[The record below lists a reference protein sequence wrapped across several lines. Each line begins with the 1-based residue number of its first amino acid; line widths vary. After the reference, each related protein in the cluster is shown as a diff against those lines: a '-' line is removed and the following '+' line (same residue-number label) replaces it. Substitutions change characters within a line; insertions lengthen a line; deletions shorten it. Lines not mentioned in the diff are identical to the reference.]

1 MNDSTGDVD
10 YLVREC
16 ETIANN
22 SLYNAESHYVLAES
36 KEKKSVWI
44 IALPSA
50 VAGVCSLLTAVGFP
64 IWLGAFG
71 AAGGLVA
78 SVAAVLGVDKQSTA
92 HRNAGSQ
99 WTALRHEARS
109 LFQGMF
115 KELPHGQFVA
125 EVRRLSDRY
134 NALCQTLPA
143 TDNESF
149 DRARKRIHK
158 GLHEPDSNQGAD

>member
-71 AAGGLVA
+71 APVGAPRNCAAGPRVVHTRTGATQPA
-78 SVAAVLGVDKQSTA
+78 S
-92 HRNAGSQ
+92 H
-99 WTALRHEARS
+99 H
-109 LFQGMF
+109 
-115 KELPHGQFVA
+115 
-125 EVRRLSDRY
+125 
-134 NALCQTLPA
+134 A
-143 TDNESF
+143 T
-149 DRARKRIHK
+149 R
-158 GLHEPDSNQGAD
+158 